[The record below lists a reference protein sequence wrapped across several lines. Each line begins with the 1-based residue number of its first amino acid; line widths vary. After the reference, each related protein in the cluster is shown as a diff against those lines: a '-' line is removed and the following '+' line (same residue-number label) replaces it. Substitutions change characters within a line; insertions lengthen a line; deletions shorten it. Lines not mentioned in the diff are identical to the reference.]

1 MKILSPA
8 RTIDD
13 LYFLCFQGLNRIGL
27 NFTYYGTFTLFTENE
42 SCSGST

>member
-13 LYFLCFQGLNRIGL
+13 LYFLCFQGLKHNGFNL
-27 NFTYYGTFTLFTENE
+27 NFIKVKLYLIYGK
-42 SCSGST
+42 